1 MPSNEEFRRRLT
13 AGPPLL
19 LDGPMGTELDRRG
32 VGTELPLWSAW
43 ALVRD
48 PALVGAIHRDYASA
62 GAEVL
67 TTNTFR
73 THRRSL
79 AKADMGA
86 RSAELT
92 TLAVQLA
99 RAAADE
105 SARPCWVAGS
115 IAPLEDCYSPEL
127 TPAGAQL
134 AAEHAEIA
142 QRLADAGVDLLL
154 VETMP
159 CAAEAAAATVAAIA
173 TGLPVLTGFT
183 CGSEGRLVSGET
195 IAAATS
201 VVEALGPD
209 GLMINCTPAAS
220 LSVSLEQL
228 AAATTLPLGAYGNVG
243 HAESTSGWAAT
254 EVITPADYVA
264 LARGWVGAG
273 ASLVGSCCG
282 TNPHHTRAL
291 AAALGGQTGITDNM
305 HG

>member
-1 MPSNEEFRRRLT
+1 MSGQDFRRRLR
-13 AGPPLL
+13 AGPTLL

-32 VGTELPLWSAW
+32 IGTELPLWSAR
-43 ALVRD
+43 ALLSAPEV
-48 PALVGAIHRDYASA
+48 VGEIHRDYASA

-79 AKADMGA
+79 AKAGRADRA
-86 RSAELT
+86 KALT
-92 TLAVQLA
+92 VLAVRLA
-99 RAAADE
+99 REAANE
-105 SARPCWVAGS
+105 SHHRCWVAGS

-127 TPAGAQL
+127 TPPR
-134 AAEHAEIA
+134 AEMAIEHEEMA
-142 QRLADAGVDLLL
+142 RNLVNAGVDLLL

-159 CAAEAAAATVAAIA
+159 SIREAAAATVAAVA

-183 CGSEGRLVSGET
+183 CDSETRLLSGES
-195 IAAATS
+195 IASAAIA
-201 VVEALGPD
+201 VESLAPD

-220 LSVSLEQL
+220 LSGSLEHL
-228 AAATTLPLGAYGNVG
+228 AAATALPLGAYGNVG

-264 LARGWVGAG
+264 LARRWVAMGAR
-273 ASLVGSCCG
+273 LVGGCCG
-282 TNPHHTRAL
+282 TNPDHTRAL
-291 AAALGGQTGITDNM
+291 ATALGGSRTYDNK